1 VSRFAP
7 RASAAIRSER
17 VPTPARRLSRVD
29 QDAAGVLRDH
39 PVVGGAE
46 AVADVQHDRLRP
58 ARQVA
63 GARRPALHR
72 AFVVAPD
79 AEARPVDGALDH
91 VLDRLERLA
100 QARQR
105 LLRQHRELE
114 RRLRAQHHFVAH
126 EFVQRGFAE
135 QAPGPNSSSARNAP
149 SPTRT
154 ATSAVPSSIA

>member
-1 VSRFAP
+1 
-7 RASAAIRSER
+7 
-17 VPTPARRLSRVD
+17 
-29 QDAAGVLRDH
+29 
-39 PVVGGAE
+39 
-46 AVADVQHDRLRP
+46 
-58 ARQVA
+58 
-63 GARRPALHR
+63 
-72 AFVVAPD
+72 VVAPD
-79 AEARPVDGALDH
+79 AEARAVDGALDH

-135 QAPGPNSSSARNAP
+135 QAPARTRARP
-149 SPTRT
+149 GTRVAART